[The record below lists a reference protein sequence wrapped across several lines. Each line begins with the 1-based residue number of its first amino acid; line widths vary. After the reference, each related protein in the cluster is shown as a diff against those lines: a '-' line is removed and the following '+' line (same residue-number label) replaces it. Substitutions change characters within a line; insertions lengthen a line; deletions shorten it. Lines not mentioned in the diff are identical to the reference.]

1 MTLDDENI
9 SLRNN
14 VRRPICIKGDCLGC
28 LICPL
33 LDEDKNNSIC
43 PLLDEDKNN
52 SIDDIPI
59 PIAEQNSDRRTP
71 FFKFC
76 RNQLIV
82 LNRRDFKDWSRK
94 LFSGMIDRVVVD
106 KKGIVRLFLKYVIQY
121 ENQQVRL
128 CRKSFC
134 RIYGLKESQLK
145 TLSRKYMKEF
155 KLNK

>member
-1 MTLDDENI
+1 MVMTLDDENI

-33 LDEDKNNSIC
+33 LDEDKN
-43 PLLDEDKNN
+43 K

-106 KKGIVRLFLKYVIQY
+106 KKGIVRLFLKYIIQY

-145 TLSRKYMKEF
+145 TLSRNYMKEF